1 MLTIIV
7 SGNAAPVYWRPPNI
21 YHDHDPQPTREQ
33 YSERPTADPRQTLS
47 TELQTQASGQLH
59 LRLAPVMHGHQELPL
74 VPDEVGVTTTSP
86 AITGERAA
94 EPPTL
99 PCNAW
104 KPRVAPGFRR
114 CESYPYIDCN
124 AWRAGS
130 CTSDFN
136 LQCKEAKSLPLAPD
150 DVGVTP
156 TSPATHTCRPTQST

>member
-1 MLTIIV
+1 MYIGVHRTSITIAIHNLLV
-7 SGNAAPVYWRPPNI
+7 NNI
-21 YHDHDPQPTREQ
+21 LSDQQPTLAKPCRRNCKHRRAGNFT
-33 YSERPTADPRQTLS
+33 SD
-47 TELQTQASGQLH
+47 LH
-59 LRLAPVMHGHQELPL
+59 LLCMDTKSYPL
-74 VPDEVGVTTTSP
+74 VPDEVGVTPTSP

-94 EPPTL
+94 EPPTF

-104 KPRVAPGFRR
+104 KPRDAPGFRR
-114 CESYPYIDCN
+114 CKSYPYIDCN